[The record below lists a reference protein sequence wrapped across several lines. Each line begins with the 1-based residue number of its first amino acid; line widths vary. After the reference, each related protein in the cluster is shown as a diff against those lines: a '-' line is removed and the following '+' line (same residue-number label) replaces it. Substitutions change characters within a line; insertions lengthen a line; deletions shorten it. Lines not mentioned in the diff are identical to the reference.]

1 MSVNQSLW
9 HVSFKMN
16 NLVQNAVA
24 LCGYNSCVLDASE
37 CADLL
42 QQRSH
47 IWYSICA
54 LQDPSAFLKG
64 QIGKLN
70 VSVLGM
76 KATTFILSVLGSDP
90 NLYRLLVAACG
101 I

>member
-1 MSVNQSLW
+1 
-9 HVSFKMN
+9 MN
-16 NLVQNAVA
+16 NLVQNRMA
-24 LCGYNSCVLDASE
+24 LCGYNSCVPDASE

-47 IWYSICA
+47 IWYSICT

-70 VSVLGM
+70 MNVLGII
-76 KATTFILSVLGSDP
+76 TFVLSVLKAISSP
-90 NLYRLLVAACG
+90 LAHLCFTKYRVVTAYCSVSM
-101 I
+101 

>member
-1 MSVNQSLW
+1 MFL
-9 HVSFKMN
+9 HI
-16 NLVQNAVA
+16 
-24 LCGYNSCVLDASE
+24 NSYVPDASE

-47 IWYSICA
+47 VWYSICT

-70 VSVLGM
+70 MSVLGM
-76 KATTFILSVLGSDP
+76 TVVTFILSVLDSDP
-90 NLYRLLVAACG
+90 NLQSLGCSMWDLVL
-101 I
+101 